1 MRGKHRAF
9 IIYIVSLLLNEK
21 VSRLFFFTLC
31 YKSTIINKND
41 EKKGKTYMAV
51 KRTRESEEMYLETIL
66 LLHCKKANVRAVD
79 VCDELGYVKSSVSRG
94 VNLLKERL
102 HHHRCSNR
110 RYRIYGYRQKKRKA
124 SMNDIRFSRRRSAK

>member
-21 VSRLFFFTLC
+21 VSRLFFFTLR

-41 EKKGKTYMAV
+41 EKKGETYMAV

-94 VNLLKERL
+94 VNLLK
-102 HHHRCSNR
+102 
-110 RYRIYGYRQKKRKA
+110 KKG
-124 SMNDIRFSRRRSAK
+124 